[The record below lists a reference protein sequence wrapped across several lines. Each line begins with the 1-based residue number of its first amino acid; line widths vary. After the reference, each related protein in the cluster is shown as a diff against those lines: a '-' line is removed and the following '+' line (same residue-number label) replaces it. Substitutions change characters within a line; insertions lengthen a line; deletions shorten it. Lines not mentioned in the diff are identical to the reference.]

1 MSIDKLANE
10 WRSAKQRED
19 QARLERI
26 EIEQKIIDISTPK
39 EEGAVTIHTPLGNN
53 ITLVGK
59 VTYKCNV
66 EALVALTS
74 SWPEDIRPIKH
85 KVEADETKLKALR
98 ADVPKLWAQIS
109 PAIETKPAKDLTRQC
124 AADMNAQI
132 FTDSQRLKP

>member
-1 MSIDKLANE
+1 MSIDKLADQ
-10 WRSAKQRED
+10 WRSAKQREE

-39 EEGAVTIHTPLGNN
+39 EEGAVTIHTPLGCA

-109 PAIETKPAKDLTRQC
+109 SAIETKPAKTGVSIKF
-124 AADMNAQI
+124 AE
-132 FTDSQRLKP
+132 

>member
-1 MSIDKLANE
+1 MSIDKLADQ

-19 QARLERI
+19 QARIDRI
-26 EIEQKIIDISTPK
+26 AVEIQIIELNPCK
-39 EEGAVTIHTPLGNN
+39 EEGAVTINTPLGNN

-59 VTYKCNV
+59 VTYKCDIA
-66 EALVALTS
+66 ALVALTS

-109 PAIETKPAKDLTRQC
+109 PAIETKPAKTGVSIKF
-124 AADMNAQI
+124 AD
-132 FTDSQRLKP
+132 

>member
-1 MSIDKLANE
+1 MSIDKLADQ

-74 SWPEDIRPIKH
+74 SWPEDIRPIKT
-85 KVEADETKLKALR
+85 KIEADETKLKALR

-109 PAIETKPAKDLTRQC
+109 PAIETKPAKTGVSIKF
-124 AADMNAQI
+124 AE
-132 FTDSQRLKP
+132 

>member
-1 MSIDKLANE
+1 MSIDKLADQ

-109 PAIETKPAKDLTRQC
+109 PAIETKPAKTGVSIKF
-124 AADMNAQI
+124 AE
-132 FTDSQRLKP
+132 

>member
-26 EIEQKIIDISTPK
+26 EIEQKIIDISAPK
-39 EEGAVTIHTPLGNN
+39 EEGAVTIYTPLGNN

-74 SWPEDIRPIKH
+74 SWPEDIKPIKH

-109 PAIETKPAKDLTRQC
+109 SAIETKPAKTGVSIKF
-124 AADMNAQI
+124 AD
-132 FTDSQRLKP
+132 

>member
-1 MSIDKLANE
+1 MTLDQLANE

-19 QARLERI
+19 QARIDRI
-26 EIEQKIIDISTPK
+26 AVEIQIIELNPPK
-39 EEGAVTIHTPLGNN
+39 EEGAVTINTPLGNN

-109 PAIETKPAKDLTRQC
+109 PAIETKPAKTGVSIKF
-124 AADMNAQI
+124 AE
-132 FTDSQRLKP
+132 

>member
-39 EEGAVTIHTPLGNN
+39 EEGAVTIYTPLGNN

-74 SWPEDIRPIKH
+74 FWPEDIKPIKH

-109 PAIETKPAKDLTRQC
+109 SAIETKPAKTGVSIKF
-124 AADMNAQI
+124 AD
-132 FTDSQRLKP
+132 

>member
-1 MSIDKLANE
+1 MNIDKLADE

-26 EIEQKIIDISTPK
+26 EIEQKIIEISPPK
-39 EEGAVTIHTPLGNN
+39 EEGAVTVHTPLGNN

-59 VTYKCNV
+59 VTYKCDLA
-66 EALVALTS
+66 ALVALTS
-74 SWPEDIRPIKH
+74 SWPEDIRPIKT

-109 PAIETKPAKDLTRQC
+109 PAIETKPAKTGVSIKF
-124 AADMNAQI
+124 A
-132 FTDSQRLKP
+132 T

>member
-39 EEGAVTIHTPLGNN
+39 EEGAVTIYTPLGNN

-74 SWPEDIRPIKH
+74 SWPEDIKPIKH

-109 PAIETKPAKDLTRQC
+109 SAIETKPAKTGVSIKF
-124 AADMNAQI
+124 AD
-132 FTDSQRLKP
+132 

>member
-109 PAIETKPAKDLTRQC
+109 PAIETKPAKTGVSIKF
-124 AADMNAQI
+124 AE
-132 FTDSQRLKP
+132 

>member
-1 MSIDKLANE
+1 MSIDKLADQ

-19 QARLERI
+19 QARIDRIAI
-26 EIEQKIIDISTPK
+26 EIQIIELNPTK
-39 EEGAVTIHTPLGNN
+39 EEGAVTINTPLGNN

-74 SWPEDIRPIKH
+74 TWPEDIRPIKH

-98 ADVPKLWAQIS
+98 ADVPKLRAQIS
-109 PAIETKPAKDLTRQC
+109 PAIETKPAKTGVSIKF
-124 AADMNAQI
+124 AE
-132 FTDSQRLKP
+132 

>member
-1 MSIDKLANE
+1 MSIDKLASE
-10 WRSAKQRED
+10 WRSAKLRED
-19 QARLERI
+19 QARAERI
-26 EIEQKIIDISTPK
+26 EIEQKIIDISAPK
-39 EEGAVTIHTPLGNN
+39 EEGAITIHTPLGNN

-109 PAIETKPAKDLTRQC
+109 SAIETKPAKTGVSIKF
-124 AADMNAQI
+124 AE
-132 FTDSQRLKP
+132 

>member
-1 MSIDKLANE
+1 MSIDKLADQ

-74 SWPEDIRPIKH
+74 SWPEDIWPIKT
-85 KVEADETKLKALR
+85 KIEADETKLKALR

-109 PAIETKPAKDLTRQC
+109 PAIETKPAKTGVSIKF
-124 AADMNAQI
+124 AE
-132 FTDSQRLKP
+132 